1 MSDRNAN
8 KGMAR
13 LRRQRRV
20 RAKVKGTAER
30 PRLSVFRSAAHIYA
44 QLIDDV
50 AGKTLASA
58 SDLTLDKK
66 EKDALKKKGEGER
79 QAKVSIAFAVGKA
92 IAEAGK
98 KAGVETVVFDRNGF
112 SYTGR
117 VASLAEGARENGLK
131 F

>member
-20 RAKVKGTAER
+20 RAKVRGTAER

-66 EKDALKKKGEGER
+66 EKAALQKGEGER
-79 QAKVSIAFAVGKA
+79 KAKVSIAFAVGKA

-117 VASLAEGARENGLK
+117 VASLADGARENGLK

>member
-44 QLIDDV
+44 QLIDDQ

-66 EKDALKKKGEGER
+66 EKAALTKGEGDR

>member
-66 EKDALKKKGEGER
+66 EKAALQKGEGER
-79 QAKVSIAFAVGKA
+79 KAKVSIAFAVGKA

-117 VASLAEGARENGLK
+117 VASLADGARENGLK

>member
-44 QLIDDV
+44 QLIDDQ

-66 EKDALKKKGEGER
+66 EKAALTKGEGER
-79 QAKVSIAFAVGKA
+79 KAKVSIAFAVGKA

>member
-1 MSDRNAN
+1 MSERNAN

-30 PRLSVFRSAAHIYA
+30 PRLSVFRSAAHISA

-50 AGKTLASA
+50 AGKTLAAA
-58 SDLTLDKK
+58 SDLSLDKK
-66 EKDALKKKGEGER
+66 ERDALKKGEGER
-79 QAKVSIAFAVGKA
+79 KAKVSIAFAVGKA
-92 IAEAGK
+92 VAEAGK
-98 KAGVETVVFDRNGF
+98 KAGIETVVFDRNGF

-117 VASLAEGARENGLK
+117 VAALAEGARENGLK